1 MSEKKKNPETPL
13 LKQFAEIKAQYP
25 DSLLLYRVGDFYETF
40 GEDAVIAS
48 KVLGIVL
55 TRRASG
61 SGTYIE
67 LAGVPHHALDTYLPK
82 LVRAGYKV
90 AVCDQL
96 EDPKM
101 TKKIVKRG
109 VTEMVTPGVAYND
122 TLLQQK
128 EQFYS
133 KTRQTIA
140 IVKHAI
146 LVHQPQKL
154 GANRQDTYHY

>member
-128 EQFYS
+128 ENNFLAAVYFN
-133 KTRQTIA
+133 KDTRT
-140 IVKHAI
+140 
-146 LVHQPQKL
+146 
-154 GANRQDTYHY
+154 GN